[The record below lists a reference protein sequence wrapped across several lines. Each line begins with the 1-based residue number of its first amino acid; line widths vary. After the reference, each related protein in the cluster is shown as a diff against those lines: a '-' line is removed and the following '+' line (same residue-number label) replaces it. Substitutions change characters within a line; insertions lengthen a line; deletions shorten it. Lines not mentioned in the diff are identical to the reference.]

1 MHVDLDVVLGSRKY
15 TLQELKEALRTSP
28 SLAAALRKLG
38 LSPKGGNYKTLHRAI
53 ARLDLDISHMTG
65 QASNK
70 GKKFG
75 PKRPLS
81 DYLNNRFEIQSFRLK
96 NRLLSEGVMKHECV
110 KCSRTTWNNGPVP
123 LELDHV
129 NGNSRDNRLGNLRL
143 LCPNCHAQT
152 PTYRGKNMGRRRGRV
167 C

>member
-1 MHVDLDVVLGSRKY
+1 MNHVDLHLDLASRRY
-15 TLQELKEALRTSP
+15 TKQALKEAIRTST

-53 ARLDLDISHMTG
+53 ARMKLDVSHMTG
-65 QASNK
+65 QAGNK

-81 DYLNNRFEIQSFRLK
+81 DYLSNRIEIQSYQLK
-96 NRLLSEGVMKHECV
+96 NRLLSEGLMKPQCV
-110 KCSRTTWNNGPVP
+110 KCSRTTWNKRPIP

-129 NGNSRDNRLGNLRL
+129 NGNNTDNGFGNLRL

-152 PTYRGKNMGRRRGRV
+152 PTYRGKNMGKRRV
-167 C
+167 